1 MKRFLYVL
9 FLSGFLCLP
18 SLAEETNIHPIDTQ
32 ESACKA
38 EAKNLDEW
46 TMCSLKAARAWNR
59 EVDKYYSL
67 LYKKLQG
74 EAKTNLFED
83 QKYWNM
89 YKNNEYKVID
99 SLKDKNFDT
108 KERVIFRAN
117 QKREIIKLRAAALRM
132 YYAQTFPDDEQ
143 QKLELNNSNYQP
155 DNLLQ
160 HGLRL
165 LQF

>member
-1 MKRFLYVL
+1 M
-9 FLSGFLCLP
+9 LSVFIHLP
-18 SLAEETNIHPIDTQ
+18 SCAEVTNIHPIDTQ

-38 EAKNLDEW
+38 EAKDINAW
-46 TMCSLKAARAWNR
+46 TLCSLKAARAWNK

-67 LYKKLQG
+67 LYKKLEG
-74 EAKTNLFED
+74 EAKISLFED

-99 SLKDKNFDT
+99 ALKSKDFDT
-108 KERVIFRAN
+108 KERAVFRAN

-143 QKLELNNSNYQP
+143 EKIDNNNYQP

-160 HGLRL
+160 QGLRL

>member
-1 MKRFLYVL
+1 M
-9 FLSGFLCLP
+9 
-18 SLAEETNIHPIDTQ
+18 
-32 ESACKA
+32 
-38 EAKNLDEW
+38 
-46 TMCSLKAARAWNR
+46 
-59 EVDKYYSL
+59 
-67 LYKKLQG
+67 YKKLQG
-74 EAKTNLFED
+74 DAKTALFED

-99 SLKDKNFDT
+99 ALKAKDFDT
-108 KERVIFRAN
+108 KERAIFRAN

-143 QKLELNNSNYQP
+143 EKIDTNSDYQP

-160 HGLRL
+160 QGLRL

>member
-1 MKRFLYVL
+1 M
-9 FLSGFLCLP
+9 P
-18 SLAEETNIHPIDTQ
+18 SFAESTNIHPIDTQ

-38 EAKNLDEW
+38 EAKDLNAW
-46 TMCSLKAARAWNR
+46 TLCSLKAARAWNK

-67 LYKKLQG
+67 LYKKLEG
-74 EAKTNLFED
+74 EAKTALFED

-99 SLKDKNFDT
+99 ALKDKDFDT

-117 QKREIIKLRAAALRM
+117 QKRELIKLRATALRM

-143 QKLELNNSNYQP
+143 EKLDINNTYQP

-160 HGLRL
+160 QGLRL
-165 LQF
+165 LQFQPRQNCAAYKMC

>member
-1 MKRFLYVL
+1 MPSRQISTRLIRRKVL
-9 FLSGFLCLP
+9 
-18 SLAEETNIHPIDTQ
+18 
-32 ESACKA
+32 ACKA
-38 EAKNLDEW
+38 EAKDLNAW
-46 TMCSLKAARAWNR
+46 TLCSLKAARAWNK

-74 EAKTNLFED
+74 DAKTALFED

-99 SLKDKNFDT
+99 ALKAKDFDT
-108 KERVIFRAN
+108 KERAIFRAN

-143 QKLELNNSNYQP
+143 EKIDTNSDYHP
-155 DNLLQ
+155 DNLLLQ
-160 HGLRL
+160 GLRL

>member
-1 MKRFLYVL
+1 MKRFLYILVL
-9 FLSGFLCLP
+9 SIFAAMP
-18 SLAEETNIHPIDTQ
+18 SFAESTNIHPIDTQ

-38 EAKNLDEW
+38 EAKDLNAW
-46 TMCSLKAARAWNR
+46 TLCSLKAARAWNK

-67 LYKKLQG
+67 LYKKLEG
-74 EAKTNLFED
+74 EAKTALFED

-99 SLKDKNFDT
+99 ALKDKDFDT

-117 QKREIIKLRAAALRM
+117 QKRELIKLRATALRM

-143 QKLELNNSNYQP
+143 EKLDINNTYQP

-160 HGLRL
+160 QGLRL

>member
-1 MKRFLYVL
+1 MALTIFAALPA
-9 FLSGFLCLP
+9 LSE
-18 SLAEETNIHPIDTQ
+18 STNIHPIDTQ

-38 EAKNLDEW
+38 EAKDLDSW
-46 TMCSLKAARAWNR
+46 VTCSLKAARAWNR

-67 LYKKLQG
+67 LYKKLEG

-99 SLKDKNFDT
+99 ALKDKNFDT

-117 QKREIIKLRAAALRM
+117 QKRELIKLRAAALRM

-143 QKLELNNSNYQP
+143 EKLDINNTNQP